1 VFIIVNKFRE
11 LIVLRGFGMTIDLET
26 GRPRKWYIDT
36 RGVRRWHDDDTIA
49 VRALPFDVARCS
61 GVGSDEEGWR
71 EGCDVCFRRLSPG
84 DEVAQV
90 YIEPP
95 EISESKCKHLISR

>member
-1 VFIIVNKFRE
+1 MS
-11 LIVLRGFGMTIDLET
+11 LSGFGMEIDIES
-26 GRPRKWYIDT
+26 GISRAWYL
-36 RGVRRWHDDDTIA
+36 RNGVRRWVDDGSIA
-49 VRALPFDVARCS
+49 VRPLPFDVARCH

-84 DEVAQV
+84 DEARQL

-95 EISESKCKHLISR
+95 QTMVFECEFLISK